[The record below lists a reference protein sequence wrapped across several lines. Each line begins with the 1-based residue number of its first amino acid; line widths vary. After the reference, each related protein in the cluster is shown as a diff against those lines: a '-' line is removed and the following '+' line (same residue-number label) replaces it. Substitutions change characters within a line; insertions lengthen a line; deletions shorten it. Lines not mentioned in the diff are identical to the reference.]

1 MTEPASSQRRGLG
14 RGLAVLIGQPAGPAE
29 LHELPVGAIRP
40 NRRQPRKRLDSE
52 SVSELAESV
61 RVQGVVQPILVRPA
75 EEGYELI
82 AGERRWR
89 AARAAGLPTI
99 PAVVREAEDRDTL
112 LLALVENVARENLTA
127 VEEARAYAALLD
139 EFGLTLAEVAE
150 RVGRSKPSV
159 SNRLRLL
166 DLPGGRPRARRARP
180 ADGGTRAGRAGGA
193 RPRGTSPA
201 RAQDRP
207 QRHVRTGG
215 RARGALGRCT
225 CSAEDG
231 EITRRPGADRPCPRG
246 PCSADGSGRPS
257 RPGPTRAALRGRDRA
272 GRAVRGA
279 RVRRGPAAARVLS
292 PNGVSSPVLQPVPAD
307 AGPTPGRTMH
317 ASSGD

>member
-75 EEGYELI
+75 GEGYELI

-166 DLPGGRPRARRARP
+166 DLPEDVLALVERGQLTEGHARAVLAVPDHEERRRLARRIVRNGMSVRAAERAARWAGARARP
-180 ADGGTRAGRAGGA
+180 RTARSPVDPALTDRAREALARLTGADVRVGPGRLELRFADETELAELCEALESAAGRL
-193 RPRGTSPA
+193 P
-201 RAQDRP
+201 
-207 QRHVRTGG
+207 
-215 RARGALGRCT
+215 L
-225 CSAEDG
+225 
-231 EITRRPGADRPCPRG
+231 
-246 PCSADGSGRPS
+246 
-257 RPGPTRAALRGRDRA
+257 
-272 GRAVRGA
+272 
-279 RVRRGPAAARVLS
+279 
-292 PNGVSSPVLQPVPAD
+292 
-307 AGPTPGRTMH
+307 
-317 ASSGD
+317 AS